1 VNTLNDR
8 LNCLEAL
15 QAIGFGVLFL
25 ENDFFRQYET
35 YKTKNGRTMV
45 EPAAKKL
52 KPISVTFL
60 TNQRKSISVS

>member
-1 VNTLNDR
+1 MQTKQELNNVYDN
-8 LNCLEAL
+8 LNPAELKRTIDKKLNLLYEA
-15 QAIGFGVLFL
+15 
-25 ENDFFRQYET
+25 
-35 YKTKNGRTMV
+35 YKMKNGRDMV